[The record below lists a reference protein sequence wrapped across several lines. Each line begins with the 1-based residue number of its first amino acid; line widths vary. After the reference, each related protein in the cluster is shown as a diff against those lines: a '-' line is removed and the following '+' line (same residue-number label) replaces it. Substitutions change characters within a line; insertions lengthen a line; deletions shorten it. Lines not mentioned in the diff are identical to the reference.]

1 MLVVVEVQGML
12 GGNGGGIVRGG
23 YRPGAG
29 RKKQEV
35 HNVRSQH
42 QVRAFDDEWLLIK
55 RFTSI
60 VRADKDKAE
69 TLLVE
74 AEKEA

>member
-1 MLVVVEVQGML
+1 VLVVDEVSGML
-12 GGNGGGIVRGG
+12 GDNGGGIVRGG

-60 VRADKDKAE
+60 VRANKGKAE
-69 TLLVE
+69 TLLAE

>member
-1 MLVVVEVQGML
+1 MP
-12 GGNGGGIVRGG
+12 RDG